1 MVIIEIA
8 RIDKVLISQRW
19 DEIASLEF
27 LEDIAAS
34 LGCDWRELNREKLLE
49 WAERLLRVLMTDTL
63 EFENFEQDWLK
74 MERDRQVF

>member
-1 MVIIEIA
+1 
-8 RIDKVLISQRW
+8 
-19 DEIASLEF
+19 

-74 MERDRQVF
+74 MERDRQVSDARHNSNPLGWHDHRALQKYPFGYY